1 MEDDGIDMTDSNP
14 PNGMGGRLSRGAA
27 LLEAMM
33 AIVILSI
40 AFLAWSGSMMGATQ
54 GQYHA
59 AKHTESIMIANYYLE
74 QIRRDPDF
82 WNAEYIG
89 PTGCPNNNCWKSD
102 TPAQP
107 DFCSVAFAPY
117 ADTGPTTGTWH
128 TGCQNLD
135 DQPNGA
141 IAHEPYLYQWRA
153 DIHGR
158 GTAAEDDSAADVT
171 VWVETST
178 LHGGFDIYEVT
189 GTIREP
195 R

>member
-1 MEDDGIDMTDSNP
+1 MTYSNP
-14 PNGMGGRLSRGAA
+14 PKVGMSRKLSRGAA

-82 WNAEYIG
+82 WSNGEYVG
-89 PTGCPNNNCWKSD
+89 PTGCPSNNCWKTD
-102 TPAQP
+102 TPAAV
-107 DFCSVAFAPY
+107 DYCSVAYPAY

-135 DQPNGA
+135 DQPSGA
-141 IAHEPYLYQWRA
+141 IAHEAYFYQWRA

-158 GTAAEDDSAADVT
+158 GTAAEDDAAADVT
-171 VWVETST
+171 VWVETAT
-178 LHGGFDIYEVT
+178 LHGGFDVYEVT